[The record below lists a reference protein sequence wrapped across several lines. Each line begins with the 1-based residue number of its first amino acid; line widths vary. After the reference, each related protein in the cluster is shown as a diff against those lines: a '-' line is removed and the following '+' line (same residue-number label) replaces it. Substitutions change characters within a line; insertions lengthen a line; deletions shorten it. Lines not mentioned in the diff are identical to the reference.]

1 MDEKWIAIARTG
13 QFTDSLERPQGFTT
27 GDLDAIAASY
37 DPKQLEAPLVFGHP
51 QDNAPA
57 FGWVRQ
63 LKRQGEKLFAQF
75 AQVPPGVQRLVA
87 QGRYKYVSMSLMPDR
102 TRLRHVGL
110 LGAAVPA
117 IEGLGPV
124 SFTHADSSITVNFS
138 AADMQGAN
146 TMPTP
151 PTPEDIQQQL
161 GALTEQVNALKA
173 EKAQLQ
179 EQLAKAQSEKG
190 SAEQQATE
198 ANAEFAAFKQQ
209 LSDKQREARVVVLIN
224 AGKIPPADKDKTLSF
239 AAALSALPSAVDFAA
254 PNSGGK
260 ASGEKIS
267 AEEHYF
273 RELEQRP
280 EDPRFTDFSAF
291 APAPAHAAQQTP
303 TFSAASI
310 AAKL

>member
-1 MDEKWIAIARTG
+1 MNEKWIAIARTG
-13 QFTDSLERPQGFTT
+13 RFTDSAGQPHTFTT

-63 LKRQGEKLFAQF
+63 LKRQGEELCAQF
-75 AQVPPGVQRLVA
+75 AQVPPEVQKLVA
-87 QGRYKYVSMSLMPDR
+87 QGSYKYVSMSLMPDR

-124 SFTHADSSITVNFS
+124 AFAHADSSITINF
-138 AADMQGAN
+138 AAHDMQGVN
-146 TMPTP
+146 NMPTP
-151 PTPEDIQQQL
+151 STLEDMQQQL

-179 EQLAKAQSEKG
+179 EQLAKAQTEKG
-190 SAEQQATE
+190 NAEQQATE

-209 LSDKQREARVVVLIN
+209 LSDKQREARVVALIN
-224 AGKIPPADKDKTLSF
+224 AGKLPPADKDKTLSF
-239 AAALSALPSAVDFAA
+239 AAALSALPATVDFAA
-254 PNSGGK
+254 PNN
-260 ASGEKIS
+260 GEKIS

-291 APAPAHAAQQTP
+291 APAPAHAAQQAP

-310 AAKL
+310 TAKL

>member
-1 MDEKWIAIARTG
+1 MNENWITIARTG
-13 QFTDSLERPQGFTT
+13 RFADSAGQPHTFST

-63 LKRQGEKLFAQF
+63 LKRQGEELCAQF
-75 AQVPPGVQRLVA
+75 AQVPPEVQKLVA

-124 SFTHADSSITVNFS
+124 AFAHADSSITINF
-138 AADMQGAN
+138 AAHDMQGVN
-146 TMPTP
+146 NMPTP
-151 PTPEDIQQQL
+151 PTSEDIQQQL

-179 EQLAKAQSEKG
+179 EQLAKMQAEKG
-190 SAEQQATE
+190 SAEQQATA
-198 ANAEFAAFKQQ
+198 ANAEFTAFKQQ
-209 LSDKQREARVVVLIN
+209 LSDKQREARVVALIN
-224 AGKIPPADKDKTLSF
+224 AGKLPPADKDKTLSF
-239 AAALSALPSAVDFAA
+239 AAALSALPTTVDFAA
-254 PNSGGK
+254 QGG
-260 ASGEKIS
+260 GGKIS

-291 APAPAHAAQQTP
+291 APAPAHAAQQVP

>member
-1 MDEKWIAIARTG
+1 MNEKWIAIARTG
-13 QFTDSLERPQGFTT
+13 QFTDSSGQPHAFTT

-63 LKRQGEKLFAQF
+63 LKRQGEELFAQF
-75 AQVPPGVQRLVA
+75 AQVPPEVQKLVA
-87 QGRYKYVSMSLMPDR
+87 QGSYKYVSMSLMPDR

-124 SFTHADSSITVNFS
+124 SFAHADSSITINFS
-138 AADMQGAN
+138 VADMQGAN

-151 PTPEDIQQQL
+151 EELQQQL

-179 EQLAKAQSEKG
+179 EQLAKVQAEKG

-209 LSDKQREARVVVLIN
+209 LSDKQREVRVVALIN
-224 AGKIPPADKDKTLSF
+224 AGKIPPADKDKTVSF
-239 AAALSALPSAVDFAA
+239 AAALSALPTTLDFAA
-254 PNSGGK
+254 QGG
-260 ASGEKIS
+260 GEKIS

-273 RELEQRP
+273 REMEQRP

-291 APAPAHAAQQTP
+291 APAPTHAAQQAP